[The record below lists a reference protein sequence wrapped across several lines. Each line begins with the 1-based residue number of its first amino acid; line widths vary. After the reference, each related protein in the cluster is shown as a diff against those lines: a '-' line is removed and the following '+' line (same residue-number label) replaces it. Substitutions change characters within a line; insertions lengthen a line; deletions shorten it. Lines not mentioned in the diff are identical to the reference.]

1 MKQHHLSTKFL
12 RFYIGIG
19 ILGFFLVTLVGSYLV
34 EKHYEHFLSSTL
46 YKEGYNIASS
56 DQVKASM
63 DSENI
68 SDLRPE
74 LSAIATF
81 QDAVVWIINSQ
92 GELNYSTAEDIDPA
106 HPHSI
111 RQF

>member
-63 DSENI
+63 DSEKYQR
-68 SDLRPE
+68 S
-74 LSAIATF
+74 SARVICNCNF
-81 QDAVVWIINSQ
+81 S
-92 GELNYSTAEDIDPA
+92 G
-106 HPHSI
+106 
-111 RQF
+111 

>member
-56 DQVKASM
+56 DQVKAS
-63 DSENI
+63 I
-68 SDLRPE
+68 LKI
-74 LSAIATF
+74 SAIF
-81 QDAVVWIINSQ
+81 GQSYLQ
-92 GELNYSTAEDIDPA
+92 LQLF
-106 HPHSI
+106 
-111 RQF
+111 RMQ